1 MMRILKPVVSL
12 AILAVFTACGNS
24 SNTGSTT
31 ETTTLSD
38 AVKSGG
44 TVILTVASET
54 RIGMGLAEQEC
65 YLVKESGENT
75 WSLFYSPIEGFDYE
89 PGYEYVIRVK
99 VTPVENPPMD
109 ASSAR
114 FELEKVASKTRKAS
128 ENMPEQTFPWRNRE
142 PENIESAN

>member
-1 MMRILKPVVSL
+1 MMKILKPVAAL
-12 AILAVFTACGNS
+12 AAVAVFTGCGN
-24 SNTGSTT
+24 NAATGTMT

-44 TVILTVASET
+44 TVTLTVASET
-54 RIGMGLAEQEC
+54 RIGMGVAEQEC
-65 YLVKESGENT
+65 YLVKEANETT

-99 VTPVENPPMD
+99 VTPLENPPMD

-114 FELEKVASKTRKAS
+114 FALEKVVSKTRKTS
-128 ENMPEQTFPWRNRE
+128 EGMPEQTFPWRDRE
-142 PENIESAN
+142 QETV